1 MAIEQAVTG
10 LRDLEKKLVALGTA
24 VGGKILRQ
32 ATMNATSPTTKRMK
46 AAAPIGKRAHR
57 TYTGRLVAPGF
68 LKQSVTRKSWYRAGR
83 VTVKIGVRKE
93 AFYGVSFTDFR
104 RSGQRRQ
111 PWFKHIFINDRKSL
125 ETRFANE
132 LRKKILKAASGGR

>member
-1 MAIEQAVTG
+1 MAENNITG

-24 VGGKILRQ
+24 VAGKVLRQ
-32 ATMNATSPTTKRMK
+32 ATMNATSQTVKRMK
-46 AAAPIGKRAHR
+46 AAAPVGKRPHR
-57 TYTGRLVAPGF
+57 TYKGRLVAPGF
-68 LKQSVTRKSWYRAGR
+68 LKQSVTRRSWYKAGR

-104 RSGQRRQ
+104 RSGQKRQ
-111 PWFKHIFINDRKSL
+111 PWFKHIFINDRKL
-125 ETRFANE
+125 IEARFASE